1 MLKRKRKRNPIKQ
14 KLAEEILNEA
24 DKYYFLGEGE
34 IGEVYYFIISD
45 NLKIKSTVLRP
56 GEYILKVEKYEKLSN
71 KEKGYLRSLSD
82 KRLIPRIYYND
93 NEIMIQSYFS
103 GMTLKDFIILYNKDD
118 FLIFSVLD
126 EIAKKLAKWH
136 SLLITHGDLNYN
148 NILVNVKEID
158 IQLIDPVADCKLPI
172 SSDIANLKKIFY
184 YYYNIDKY
192 EKYITFFLEKY
203 NNYLK

>member
-1 MLKRKRKRNPIKQ
+1 MQKRNPIKQ
-14 KLAEEILNEA
+14 NLAKEILNEA
-24 DKYYFLGEGE
+24 DEYRFLGEGE
-34 IGEVYYFIISD
+34 IGEVYYFFISK
-45 NLKIKSTVLRP
+45 NLKIKTTFLKP
-56 GEYILKVEKYEKLSN
+56 GEYILKLEKYEKLSN

-103 GMTLKDFIILYNKDD
+103 GMTLKDFIILYNNDD
-118 FLIFSVLD
+118 SLIFLVLN

-136 SLLITHGDLNYN
+136 YLAIIHGDLNYT

-172 SSDIANLKKIFY
+172 SSDIISIKKIFY
-184 YYYNIDKY
+184 YFYNIDKY
-192 EKYITFFLEKY
+192 EKYINFFLKKY